1 MSDQTSI
8 TIDFDTYITIDFDAD
23 ELTAI
28 AEAMRKYGMKFSE
41 FIDYAIRRACER
53 VEPQCK
59 TCKGWRPDPSQECPM
74 CGDID

>member
-8 TIDFDTYITIDFDAD
+8 IIDFDAD

-28 AEAMRKYGMKFSE
+28 AEAMRQYGMKFSE
-41 FIDYAIRRACER
+41 FIDFAIRKALEK

-59 TCKGWRPDPSQECPM
+59 TCRGWRPDPSQECPM
-74 CGDID
+74 CGEVD

>member
-1 MSDQTSI
+1 MMGRMKKMSDQTSI
-8 TIDFDTYITIDFDAD
+8 AIDFDAD
-23 ELTAI
+23 ELKAI
-28 AEAMRKYGMKFSE
+28 ANAMGQYGMKFSE
-41 FIDYAIRRACER
+41 FIEYAIRRACEK